1 MSEDRQHK
9 MLSLNSL
16 PRLFGKK
23 KAKKPGERVDHVVEG
38 RGARV
43 EENLIKGQQVNN
55 TKVTSTKSLVV
66 NSSQPTKGDQ
76 MVVTSTKSLVEL
88 PLSSGGSSSNQSM
101 TTAYSEHSFNN
112 ENLYVNGQ
120 VPRGQFKEYFSVPA
134 LEHRLERLEAQTSLE
149 ENGPAKPRRSF
160 ILGPDSSFFS
170 RNVTTRKSALSMQPQ
185 PSSLPIPVFER
196 AGSERGSLR
205 KARSV
210 DDFVESAADRFED
223 TLNTLIGSP
232 NTMGLPPKNIG
243 DEEEDEKEEGEEET
257 GECAYYNVQFAR
269 KARSSSQ
276 LQSLTQQSLRH
287 HDSKQIAVTDS
298 NYIQHLIKAQQ
309 RDPFGTSFLGH
320 SLVTDKAE
328 ESMNT
333 MVCDLDDNTLE
344 NSLIEN
350 QLDELDNTLLV
361 NNNNGQESPKCE
373 KQVLV
378 EKNIVLPKSNNVLQS
393 NFLQSTL
400 INNTNTT
407 LSLGNA
413 LKCNTISKINMIPLN
428 NRSRKNILSHTNNLN
443 MDSTYQVLQST
454 MVNKKEGLGDALS
467 LDSGAGSLGPC
478 SLLGPEQSAIGTQ
491 IDTPE
496 NIHFW
501 GEILEHSDQSSIKKQ
516 IL

>member
-1 MSEDRQHK
+1 MKDNYQIRMSENRPR
-9 MLSLNSL
+9 MLSKHSL

-23 KAKKPGERVDHVVEG
+23 KAKLGERVDHVVEG
-38 RGARV
+38 RARG
-43 EENLIKGQQVNN
+43 EGSLTKGEQVNPTRGN
-55 TKVTSTKSLVV
+55 QVV
-66 NSSQPTKGDQ
+66 GTL
-76 MVVTSTKSLVEL
+76 TKSLVEL
-88 PLSSGGSSSNQSM
+88 PLSSASSNQSM
-101 TTAYSEHSFNN
+101 ATAYSEHSFNN

-134 LEHRLERLEAQTSLE
+134 LEHRLEHLENSE
-149 ENGPAKPRRSF
+149 EPGPAKPARSF
-160 ILGPDSSFFS
+160 HLGPDSSFFS

-185 PSSLPIPVFER
+185 PSSLPIPHFER

-210 DDFVESAADRFED
+210 DDFVDSTDRFED

-232 NTMGLPPKNIG
+232 NTMGLPPG
-243 DEEEDEKEEGEEET
+243 SRHMRGEMEDEMEEEEM

-269 KARSSSQ
+269 KARSSSH
-276 LQSLTQQSLRH
+276 LTQQSLRH
-287 HDSKQIAVTDS
+287 HDSKQTAVNDS

-333 MVCDLDDNTLE
+333 MVGDLDDNTLQ

-361 NNNNGQESPKCE
+361 NNNGRESPKCARQALE
-373 KQVLV
+373 LA
-378 EKNIVLPKSNNVLQS
+378 KSGQNVMQS

-400 INNTNTT
+400 LNNTNTT

-413 LKCNTISKINMIPLN
+413 LQCNTISKINIIPLN
-428 NRSRKNILSHTNNLN
+428 HRSRKNILSHTNNLN
-443 MDSTYQVLQST
+443 MDSTYKVLQST
-454 MVNKKEGLGDALS
+454 MVNREVAGDAES

-478 SLLGPEQSAIGTQ
+478 SILGPEQSAIGRQ
-491 IDTPE
+491 IDSPE
-496 NIHFW
+496 NIHFMANLLD
-501 GEILEHSDQSSIKKQ
+501 GAF
-516 IL
+516 

>member
-16 PRLFGKK
+16 PRLFGKR

-38 RGARV
+38 RGARG
-43 EENLIKGQQVNN
+43 EENQQVNHTN
-55 TKVTSTKSLVV
+55 KVTSTKSLVV
-66 NSSQPTKGDQ
+66 NSSQPSKGDQ
-76 MVVTSTKSLVEL
+76 MVVTKSLVEL

-134 LEHRLERLEAQTSLE
+134 LEHRLERLEAQSLE
-149 ENGPAKPRRSF
+149 PENGPAKPRRSF

-210 DDFVESAADRFED
+210 DDFVESAGDRFED

-232 NTMGLPPKNIG
+232 NTMGLPPKNSRG
-243 DEEEDEKEEGEEET
+243 EEEEEEEDEEEAE
-257 GECAYYNVQFAR
+257 ECAYYNVQFAR

-344 NSLIEN
+344 NSLIDN
-350 QLDELDNTLLV
+350 QLDELDSTLLV
-361 NNNNGQESPKCE
+361 NNNNGQESPKKCE

-378 EKNIVLPKSNNVLQS
+378 EKNCNVLPKSNNVLQS

-413 LKCNTISKINMIPLN
+413 LKCNTISKINMIPFN

-454 MVNKKEGLGDALS
+454 MVNNKKEGCTGDALS

-478 SLLGPEQSAIGTQ
+478 SLLGPEQSAIGIK
-491 IDTPE
+491 IDTPG
-496 NIHFW
+496 NIH
-501 GEILEHSDQSSIKKQ
+501 LMA
-516 IL
+516 

>member
-1 MSEDRQHK
+1 
-9 MLSLNSL
+9 MLSKHSL

-23 KAKKPGERVDHVVEG
+23 KAKLGERVDHVVEG
-38 RGARV
+38 RARGEV
-43 EENLIKGQQVNN
+43 EHVNP
-55 TKVTSTKSLVV
+55 
-66 NSSQPTKGDQ
+66 SQPTKGN
-76 MVVTSTKSLVEL
+76 VVEL
-88 PLSSGGSSSNQSM
+88 PLSSASSNQSI

-134 LEHRLERLEAQTSLE
+134 LEHRLEHLEAANKSEQ
-149 ENGPAKPRRSF
+149 ENGPAKPARSF
-160 ILGPDSSFFS
+160 LLGPDSSFFS

-185 PSSLPIPVFER
+185 PISLPIPVFER
-196 AGSERGSLR
+196 AGSERGSLLR

-210 DDFVESAADRFED
+210 DDFVEDRFED

-232 NTMGLPPKNIG
+232 NTMGLPPGIRG
-243 DEEEDEKEEGEEET
+243 EMVVDMEEEEV

-287 HDSKQIAVTDS
+287 HDSKQTAVNDN
-298 NYIQHLIKAQQ
+298 NYIQNLIKAQQ

-333 MVCDLDDNTLE
+333 MVGDLDDNTLQ

-350 QLDELDNTLLV
+350 QLDELDSTLLV
-361 NNNNGQESPKCE
+361 NNNNEQESPTRAR
-373 KQVLV
+373 QVL
-378 EKNIVLPKSNNVLQS
+378 EKKSVLQNGNHNVTQS

-400 INNTNTT
+400 LNNTNTT

-413 LKCNTISKINMIPLN
+413 LQCNTISKINILPLN
-428 NRSRKNILSHTNNLN
+428 HRTRKNILSQTNNLN
-443 MDSTYQVLQST
+443 MDSTLKREVT
-454 MVNKKEGLGDALS
+454 GGDAES

-478 SLLGPEQSAIGTQ
+478 SLLGPEQNAIAGRQ
-491 IDTPE
+491 IDTTE
-496 NIHFW
+496 NIHF
-501 GEILEHSDQSSIKKQ
+501 LANLLDYSHQ
-516 IL
+516 ILI

>member
-1 MSEDRQHK
+1 MGRMSENRNK
-9 MLSLNSL
+9 MMSINSL

-23 KAKKPGERVDHVVEG
+23 KAKLGERVDHVVEG
-38 RGARV
+38 RARG
-43 EENLIKGQQVNN
+43 EMTHTMG
-55 TKVTSTKSLVV
+55 KVTMG
-66 NSSQPTKGDQ
+66 NQ
-76 MVVTSTKSLVEL
+76 MVVTSAKSLVEL
-88 PLSSGGSSSNQSM
+88 PLSSASSNQSM
-101 TTAYSEHSFNN
+101 TSTAYSEHSFNN

-134 LEHRLERLEAQTSLE
+134 LEHRLEHLEAQNSE
-149 ENGPAKPRRSF
+149 ENGPAKPARSF
-160 ILGPDSSFFS
+160 LLGPDSSFFS

-185 PSSLPIPVFER
+185 PSSLPIPHFER

-210 DDFVESAADRFED
+210 DDFVDSTDRFED

-232 NTMGLPPKNIG
+232 NTMGLPPG
-243 DEEEDEKEEGEEET
+243 SGHMRGEMEDDMEDEEEM

-269 KARSSSQ
+269 KARSSSH
-276 LQSLTQQSLRH
+276 LTQQSLRH
-287 HDSKQIAVTDS
+287 HDSKQTAVNDS

-309 RDPFGTSFLGH
+309 RDPFGSSFLGH

-333 MVCDLDDNTLE
+333 MVGDLDDNTLQ

-361 NNNNGQESPKCE
+361 NNNGRESPKCTRQALE
-373 KQVLV
+373 LA
-378 EKNIVLPKSNNVLQS
+378 KSGQNVMQS

-400 INNTNTT
+400 LNNTNTT

-413 LKCNTISKINMIPLN
+413 LQCNTISKINIIPLN
-428 NRSRKNILSHTNNLN
+428 HRSRKNILSHTNNLN
-443 MDSTYQVLQST
+443 MDSTYKVLQST
-454 MVNKKEGLGDALS
+454 MVNREVAGDAES

-478 SLLGPEQSAIGTQ
+478 SILGPEQSAIGTQ
-491 IDTPE
+491 IDSPE
-496 NIHFW
+496 KIHFMANLLD
-501 GEILEHSDQSSIKKQ
+501 GAF
-516 IL
+516 